1 MTEISVRIQ
10 RLRNDIQR
18 AAQKHGRDPDSVSLL
33 AVSKTKP
40 PEVILAAY
48 AAGQRLFGENYL
60 QEALDK
66 MTGLAALDIEWHFI
80 GRIQSNKTRL
90 IAESFSWVHGIDDI
104 QQARRLSRQRP
115 EESPPLNLCLQIN
128 LSGEASKGGI
138 EPEAAMDLAH
148 EIAALPRIALRG
160 LMALPAPE
168 ADFEQQRAPFRRL
181 RQLLEKLQAQGLKLD
196 TLSMGMSDDL
206 EAAIAE
212 GATIVRIGTAL
223 FGPR

>member
-1 MTEISVRIQ
+1 MTEISERIQ
-10 RLRNDIQR
+10 RIRNDIQR
-18 AAQKHGRDPDSVSLL
+18 AALKYGRDPDSVRLL

-40 PEVILAAY
+40 PGAILAAY

-66 MTGLAALDIEWHFI
+66 MTGLAAFDIEWHFI

-104 QQARRLSRQRP
+104 KQARRLSEQRP
-115 EESPPLNLCLQIN
+115 EKSPPLNLCLQIN

-138 EPEAAMDLAH
+138 EPEAALDLAH

-181 RQLLEKLQAQGLKLD
+181 RQLLEKLQSQGLKLD

-206 EAAIAE
+206 EAAVAE
-212 GATIVRIGTAL
+212 GASILRIGTAL